1 MKEKEKAT
9 SPRFNTST
17 LALGWNNEEGDD
29 WADSIKAEEVS
40 AYSQAAH
47 KRDAQGY
54 DISQNAMC
62 FEVLGAISLIVGILF
77 IFLSLQKRRNKIV
90 GVNFAS
96 LAFVICVIT
105 LALGIGCIAYGTYR
119 LIKASRIRKE
129 AKRDIAFLAKLNQ
142 K

>member
-1 MKEKEKAT
+1 MKEKEKVT
-9 SPRFNTST
+9 SPRYNTST
-17 LALGWNNEEGDD
+17 LCLGWNNEEGDE
-29 WADSIKAEEVS
+29 WADSINPEEVS
-40 AYSQAAH
+40 LYSQAAH
-47 KRDAQGY
+47 KRDTKGY

-90 GVNFAS
+90 GINFSS

-105 LALGIGCIAYGTYR
+105 LALGVGCIGYGTYR
-119 LIKASRIRKE
+119 LIKAGRIRKE
-129 AKRDIAFLAKLNQ
+129 AKRDIAFLANLNR